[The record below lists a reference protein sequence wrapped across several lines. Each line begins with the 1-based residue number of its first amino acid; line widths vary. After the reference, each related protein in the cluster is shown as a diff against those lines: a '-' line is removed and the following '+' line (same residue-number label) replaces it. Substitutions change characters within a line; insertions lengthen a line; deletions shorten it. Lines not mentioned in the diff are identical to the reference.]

1 MKNKIWFLNTVLAV
15 LITIGLGAAILVRTF
30 APHIILPKLS
40 IPSLVLI
47 SVLALVIDYYVTSC
61 EKRCYVCVA
70 VFSVLSFGILPYA
83 AGFITPLGIL
93 IFGFGG
99 GVVFTITTVLF
110 SMIMDRLSSGPA
122 AKAAP
127 FLSGLGLYLAS
138 QCLMGIII

>member
-1 MKNKIWFLNTVLAV
+1 MKNKTWFLNTVLAV
-15 LITIGLGAAILVRTF
+15 LITLGLGAAILVRTF
-30 APHIILPKLS
+30 APVIILPKLS
-40 IPSLVLI
+40 IPALVLI
-47 SVLALVIDYYVTSC
+47 SILALVIDHYVASG

-70 VFSVLSFGILPYA
+70 VFSALSFGILPFA

-93 IFGFGG
+93 IYGFGG
-99 GVVFTITTVLF
+99 GAVFTVTTVLF

-127 FLSGLGLYLAS
+127 VLSGLGLYLAS